1 MDLVGAG
8 ATVLAAAGAM
18 VVVPIGLLMLLS
30 GGAAQ
35 EHDARPDPDRPHRV
49 VAALV
54 AAAAAASVTYFAAQ
68 RLHEPLAEM
77 TIAAWSS
84 FAASAAACDALT
96 HRVPTAVVRVGSV
109 FTTLFLLVYGHSVV
123 TLIGLCVAG
132 TLYLAGRCLAY
143 VSTLGR
149 GDARIAFLGGL
160 IAGFAA
166 PKGLF
171 TALVV
176 FAAVATLQSG
186 WTVLRGAG
194 HRAMIPL
201 GPAIVASVMA
211 AVALP
216 LTA

>member
-18 VVVPIGLLMLLS
+18 VAVPIGLLMLL
-30 GGAAQ
+30 GGAAR
-35 EHDARPDPDRPHRV
+35 EYGAGPNPDRTHRV
-49 VAALV
+49 AAALV
-54 AAAAAASVTYFAAQ
+54 AASAAASVTYFAAQ
-68 RLHEPLAEM
+68 RLHEPMAEI
-77 TIAAWSS
+77 TVAAWSS

-109 FTTLFLLVYGHSVV
+109 VTTLFLLVYGQSVV

-132 TLYLAGRCLAY
+132 TLYLAGRCLSY

-149 GDARIAFLGGL
+149 GDARIAFLSGL

-171 TALVV
+171 TGLVV

-194 HRAMIPL
+194 RRAMVPL
-201 GPAIVASVMA
+201 GPAIVASIMA